1 MKWLKKAV
9 QQVTKITERLRKQ
22 KQAPAATPKA
32 NTAKAAP
39 VQQSAAKKATPLP
52 AEAQKAAVQA
62 ARKSVDQGMDTGK
75 QVKQAEAQV
84 NLPKAKSS
92 GDTSSWNPRF
102 LPPGSPGKSK
112 SKGRS
117 L

>member
-1 MKWLKKAV
+1 MKWLKNAA
-9 QQVTKITERLRKQ
+9 QQLSKFTKRLRKQ

-75 QVKQAEAQV
+75 QVKQAEVQT
-84 NLPKAKSS
+84 NLAKLPASDREAIAAYLKA
-92 GDTSSWNPRF
+92 TPP
-102 LPPGSPGKSK
+102 LPEGS
-112 SKGRS
+112 
-117 L
+117 